1 MKKIDNK
8 LVSLVILFI
17 LNSSNLFS
25 STYNEEL
32 LEVFSKIAPR
42 LVVMSNQTND
52 IRSDINICVV
62 NDPLDDKYGSLL
74 IHKIQKNY
82 PNGVK
87 NYKLKLINTNYS
99 GLNACQQADI
109 AIMFDTDDQSIEKS
123 LKFFNRNRILTFSYN
138 PKYLEY
144 GVGVTLYIGKKVVP
158 YINLD
163 ALRKNRIELDN
174 TLIQISKIYGQ
185 EER

>member
-1 MKKIDNK
+1 MKKINNK
-8 LVSLVILFI
+8 LVTLVLLSIF
-17 LNSSNLFS
+17 NSNYLFS
-25 STYNEEL
+25 SSYNEEL

-42 LVVMSNQTND
+42 LVVMSNQTD
-52 IRSDINICVV
+52 EIRSVINICVV
-62 NDPLDDKYGSLL
+62 NDSLDDEYGSLM

-99 GLNACQQADI
+99 ALNICQQAHI
-109 AIMFDTDDQSIEKS
+109 AIMFDTNEQSIEKS
-123 LKFFNRNRILTFSYN
+123 LKFFNQNRILTFSYN

-158 YINLD
+158 YINMGV
-163 ALRKNRIELDN
+163 LRKNRIELDN